1 MNSLDRSKELNQITL
16 SFLDAFNRG
25 DVDAIMSF
33 FAENSVYEE
42 LHGKKNVGKN
52 AIRES
57 FKKLFSGKFGQIRFD
72 EEDTFIDPS
81 ENKVMSS
88 WALNIEMGGTL
99 KSMRGLD
106 LLHFENGLVTFK
118 GTYVKA
124 VEALYENN

>member
-42 LHGKKNVGKN
+42 LHGKKNVGKS